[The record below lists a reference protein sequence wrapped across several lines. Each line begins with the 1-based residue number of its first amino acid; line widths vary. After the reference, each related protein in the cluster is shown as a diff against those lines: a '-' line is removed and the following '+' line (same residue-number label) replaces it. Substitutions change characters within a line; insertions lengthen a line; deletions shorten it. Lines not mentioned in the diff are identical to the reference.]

1 MTLEEKIRWRELHPR
16 RRPGAV
22 GEQVVHTREI
32 VREIVAG
39 EAPGYDDAALRAKLA
54 EIESKVAAVP
64 TEAPREIVREVVTAS
79 TYDDSALRA
88 QIMALEGRPPEIPDE
103 IRELILEMADQVKN
117 LNIKLH
123 GVQSELDAMKSL
135 EIVDTRSIKGAA

>member
-16 RRPGAV
+16 RRPGTV

-39 EAPGYDDAALRAKLA
+39 DAPAYDDAALRAKLA

-64 TEAPREIVREVVTAS
+64 AEVPIEITREVANP
-79 TYDDSALRA
+79 YDDSALRA